1 MSSPVSSQLRCRNAA
16 SNFIASN
23 AGVSLQMLV
32 KGVLRLEIQLENW
45 LLTERKKELGG
56 NPEEESSEED

>member
-1 MSSPVSSQLRCRNAA
+1 
-16 SNFIASN
+16 
-23 AGVSLQMLV
+23 MLV
-32 KGVLRLEIQLENW
+32 RGVLRLEIQLENW